1 MGLGMNLSISGI
13 LAGVL
18 FGMIGFVAFN
28 YGRKIESFRAM
39 GIGAALMIYPYL
51 VPESA
56 PVFVLYGIGA
66 ALTAALFVFRD

>member
-1 MGLGMNLSISGI
+1 MDLGLNLSISGI

-28 YGRKIESFRAM
+28 YGRKNESFRAM

-56 PVFVLYGIGA
+56 PAIVLYGIGVG
-66 ALTAALFVFRD
+66 LTAALFLFRD